1 MRPFGPVVVA
11 KAYRRL
17 QAIFTTVAGDR
28 LVRRNPCRIEGGG
41 QEESPER
48 VTLSL
53 PVVFQIASAVPVRYR
68 VLVLLATFAGL
79 RWAS

>member
-1 MRPFGPVVVA
+1 MRSSPLPLVTGWSVA
-11 KAYRRL
+11 
-17 QAIFTTVAGDR
+17 
-28 LVRRNPCRIEGGG
+28 NPCRIEGGG

-48 VTLSL
+48 ETLSL
-53 PVVFQIASAVPVRYR
+53 PVGFEIAGVVPVRYR